1 MKFLK
6 TSLVIVSSVGL
17 IFLGACNSGNQAAN
31 SESAS
36 KTATTQTNTKT
47 EPVAKTGEAH
57 NENDGHAH
65 NEKGDQSNNGEHK
78 GQVIESGKYH
88 LEFKQNIEKDSTHL
102 DVSVHGEQDKAITD
116 AKLTAQ
122 VQLPDGSNK
131 TLQLPYNIEE
141 KQYTAKLP
149 ATAAG
154 EYKVVIQTD
163 VKGEKFNGRFTF
175 KR

>member
-17 IFLGACNSGNQAAN
+17 IFLGACNSGNQAVN
-31 SESAS
+31 SESAN

-88 LEFKQNIEKDSTHL
+88 LEFKPNIEKDSTHL

-116 AKLTAQ
+116 AKLTASRLKFSYQ
-122 VQLPDGSNK
+122 MAVTKPYNFLIIPRKSN
-131 TLQLPYNIEE
+131 TQQSYLQLQRES
-141 KQYTAKLP
+141 TKLL
-149 ATAAG
+149 
-154 EYKVVIQTD
+154 
-163 VKGEKFNGRFTF
+163 F
-175 KR
+175 KRM